1 MSGLFVLGAER
12 SGVSLLARALAQEE
26 GMALCENA
34 ARVAAGKRVIACL
47 PDKTPHCPH
56 LAAMPAYLEDHP
68 EARAVVV
75 WRQAVDF
82 VNSRLRARPD
92 RHFVEHCLLW
102 ARAQSEAQRLKSRF
116 GARVDVVEFR
126 ELVDLSSAEA
136 RRRLLVPGF
145 RLTGEAM
152 AKFLKASAGGA
163 LTRRRPVVDAART
176 AWSMGEVEALARIC
190 GPAMRGRG
198 EKVDLAAA
206 ARRRVLDLGLMFYE
220 SAYQIGRI
228 EMAPSDIAGAPWT
241 IAIGGAAG
249 APAQLRLTAVGAGG
263 RRRLR
268 LLTRARGAPA
278 SGLRWEALEA
288 STRRPLFAAPCEAGR
303 EIDAV
308 LPAHD
313 GWIEIALVCPRLET
327 GQGFQMDLVEAR
339 LSHE

>member
-34 ARVAAGKRVIACL
+34 ARVAVGKRVIACL
-47 PDKTPHCPH
+47 PDKTPDCPH
-56 LAAMPAYLEDHP
+56 LASMPAYLEAHP

-92 RHFVEHCLLW
+92 QPFVDHCLLW
-102 ARAQSEAQRLKSRF
+102 ARAQKEAQRLKAQF
-116 GARVDVVEFR
+116 GARVDLVEFR
-126 ELVDLSSAEA
+126 ALVDGSFEEG
-136 RRRLLVPGF
+136 RGPILVPGF
-145 RLTGEAM
+145 RLTGEALT
-152 AKFLKASAGGA
+152 KFLKATPRFS
-163 LTRRRPVVDAART
+163 LTARRPVVDAART

-190 GPAMRGRG
+190 GPAMRGLG
-198 EKVDLAAA
+198 ERVDLAAA

-220 SAYQIGRI
+220 RAYQVGRI
-228 EMAPSDIAGAPWT
+228 EMAPSDLAGAPWT
-241 IAIGGAAG
+241 ISMSGGAS
-249 APAQLRLTAVGAGG
+249 APAQLRLTAVPAAE

-268 LLTRARGAPA
+268 LTTRARSLPA
-278 SGLRWEALEA
+278 AGLRWEALEA
-288 STRRPLFAAPCEAGR
+288 PTRRPLFVAPCRAGD
-303 EIDAV
+303 EIDAR